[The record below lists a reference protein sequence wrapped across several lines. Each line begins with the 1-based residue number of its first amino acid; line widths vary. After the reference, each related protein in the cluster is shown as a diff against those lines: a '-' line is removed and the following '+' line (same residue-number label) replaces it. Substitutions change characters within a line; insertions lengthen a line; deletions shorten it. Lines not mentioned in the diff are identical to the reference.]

1 MIVADIP
8 SQVRQVVLGH
18 ENAVSTHTGLDHP
31 VTTAGADHQITLREI
46 IQSAFAQYG
55 VEVEFSG
62 KGPNERGVVI
72 DIDEDLFTQT
82 NPDVNALRFGQTVVR
97 VLSL

>member
-1 MIVADIP
+1 MIAADIQ
-8 SQVRQVVLGH
+8 SQVRQVVLGL
-18 ENAVSTHTGLDHP
+18 EGAISTSAALDHR
-31 VTTAGADHQITLREI
+31 VTTAGADHQTTLREV

-82 NPDVNALRFGQTVVR
+82 NADVNTLRFGQTVVR